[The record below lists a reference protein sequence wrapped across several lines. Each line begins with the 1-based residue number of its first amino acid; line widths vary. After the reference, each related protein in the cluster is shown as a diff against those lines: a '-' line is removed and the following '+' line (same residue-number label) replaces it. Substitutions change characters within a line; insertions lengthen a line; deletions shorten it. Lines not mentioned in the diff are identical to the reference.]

1 MSKAFGFHDVLEPT
15 GNGPRA
21 IRVQARVHML
31 SAQEGG
37 RTSPVTTRY
46 RPNHNFG
53 GATDLT
59 FYIGQFEVPG
69 NRWIESGETAELV
82 VEFLNV
88 VGIAELLRPGRR
100 WRIQEGGKLV
110 GEAEVIS
117 VL

>member
-1 MSKAFGFHDVLEPT
+1 MSKAFGFYDVVEPT
-15 GNGPRA
+15 GSGPKA
-21 IRVQARVHML
+21 IRVQAKVHMF

-53 GATDLT
+53 AATDLT

-69 NRWIESGETAELV
+69 ERWIEPGETAELV

-88 VGIAELLRPGRR
+88 VGIAELLQPGRR

-117 VL
+117 LL

>member
-1 MSKAFGFHDVLEPT
+1 MSKAFGFHDVLEP
-15 GNGPRA
+15 NGSGA
-21 IRVQARVHML
+21 KVIRVQAKIHML
-31 SAQEGG
+31 SAQGGG

-53 GATDLT
+53 GVAGLT

-69 NRWIESGETAELV
+69 DRWVEPGETAELV

-88 VGIAELLRPGRR
+88 VGIAELLQPGRR

>member
-1 MSKAFGFHDVLEPT
+1 MSKAFGFYDVLEPA
-15 GNGPRA
+15 GNGPKA
-21 IRVQARVHML
+21 IRVHARVHML
-31 SAQEGG
+31 GAQEGG

-59 FYIGQFEVPG
+59 FYIGQFDVPQE
-69 NRWIESGETAELV
+69 RWIEPGETAELV

-88 VGIAELLRPGRR
+88 VGIAELLQPGRR
-100 WRIQEGGKLV
+100 WRIQEGVKLV
-110 GEAEVIS
+110 GEAEVIY